1 MAHGSTR
8 LPVVLGL
15 LASSSATL
23 SCADMQLMRMDP
35 AQSDELHFNIT
46 MYPAHDVILEADT
59 IVLRTVGPCL
69 LLITYQ
75 RYNLV
80 LRHSYAAVTLHSP
93 WALCLSTVHR
103 TLLGSLRTLHT

>member
-15 LASSSATL
+15 LASSSAAL

-35 AQSDELHFNIT
+35 AQSDKLHFNIT
-46 MYPAHDVILEADT
+46 MHSAPKVILGTET
-59 IVLRTVGPCL
+59 LVLRTVGPSL
-69 LLITYQ
+69 LLIAYQ

-80 LRHSYAAVTLHSP
+80 LRHRYAAVTLHSP
-93 WALCLSTVHR
+93 WALCLSTVHH
-103 TLLGSLRTLHT
+103 TFLGSLRNLHT